1 MSNLSFLDLAFSCR
15 IQKLTHLR
23 LFQTFANEKY
33 YNIRVFTFEILSK
46 IFVEMPKF
54 TVDVS
59 AKQKNWF
66 IHSTATCIQ
75 FYEKTGSRLVVF
87 LDD

>member
-59 AKQKNWF
+59 AKQK
-66 IHSTATCIQ
+66 
-75 FYEKTGSRLVVF
+75 KTDLYIVLPPVF
-87 LDD
+87 SFMKKQAVD